1 MDQRISGTKVITFA
15 GAFIAFLIGSGFATG
30 QEILQYFTSYGYWGI
45 AGALVVMILLIY
57 IVVAFIT
64 VGYQE
69 KFEKPSDIFAYFCGK
84 PLGMFFDFF
93 SIIFIYMSFMVMI
106 AGAGATLNEHFQLSP
121 MAGGIGMAILVM
133 ITVCLGLNRLVEV
146 IGVIGPVIV
155 VLSIALGLSAILKRP
170 EGIAEGNALLPTL
183 ELKTASTNW
192 LFAAGSY
199 VGFCMLWLATFMAAM
214 GATANS
220 RKEAALGGALGAVAF
235 SAAVIIVALG
245 LLANIAQVNG
255 TEIPSLYLAHNLH
268 PLLATGFSLIIFAGI
283 YTTAVPLLWTVV
295 ARFTKEKSSN
305 FVILTVVLTAIGT
318 FIGLRVPFS
327 TMVNI
332 VYVINGYVGVLLL
345 VLMLVKTLAGKAK
358 GPPPEW
364 IARLGRG

>member
-1 MDQRISGTKVITFA
+1 
-15 GAFIAFLIGSGFATG
+15 
-30 QEILQYFTSYGYWGI
+30 
-45 AGALVVMILLIY
+45 
-57 IVVAFIT
+57 
-64 VGYQE
+64 
-69 KFEKPSDIFAYFCGK
+69 
-84 PLGMFFDFF
+84 MFFDIF

-305 FVILTVVLTAIGT
+305 FVILTVVLAAIGT

-358 GPPPEW
+358 R
-364 IARLGRG
+364 ATA